1 MPPIVVG
8 QNLLGN
14 SSKIFSKNL
23 CRNYIFFL
31 FPRRCHWLAEIA
43 ARIKTSVLLCCTYWS
58 EICSTRAN
66 PQLPVSLQADVPLF
80 PSKCSLDRSDDA
92 KGEPNKATSKAVENK
107 PLLLCKNPKKNF
119 CPQLKVLS
127 VLHLSIQALAPVV
140 SSECLGCYWGPL
152 KSQCQVL
159 CFISHDLCRCRGTF
173 GASCQFL
180 AVVIALGF

>member
-1 MPPIVVG
+1 MVG

-23 CRNYIFFL
+23 CKNYIFFL

-43 ARIKTSVLLCCTYWS
+43 ARIKTDQCLMCCTYWS

-92 KGEPNKATSKAVENK
+92 KGEPNKATSKAVENR

-119 CPQLKVLS
+119 CPQLEVLS

-152 KSQCQVL
+152 NPSARCFVSSHMICVGVEAHLVL
-159 CFISHDLCRCRGTF
+159 PVS
-173 GASCQFL
+173 S
-180 AVVIALGF
+180 